1 MAVSNVN
8 VGLGIGMSGQSTAP
22 DQIFRAQQQQDLYK
36 AKAAQKKAE
45 DEDAELAQITKK
57 ILVDKPKVHRLES
70 KKASDEMGRTLM
82 KINDAKRT
90 SPNDYLNTAYEELGN
105 YANTLNQAT
114 TRSRLLED
122 FETQLQKKSPNQYVS
137 SSVQKARDLLNQSE
151 TTEEWMDKLEKN
163 GIESNNYFS
172 YDKTNGTFGFQ
183 IPASFDPAKEVT
195 GIYSSKKDNPIGLT
209 KNIEKLA
216 KGESATKFTFKK
228 GIPRTQ
234 KEADEIYSNEVDRRV
249 AEKESVTGMP
259 AAISGERIAINYLSV
274 PEKAAQYA
282 DMYPETRNMS
292 DEQRINHFL
301 ENFYDPYSP
310 YKEDTKFFK
319 EGKPFSITI
328 GGGDEP
334 ASEFLFTEDT
344 GTFYGTD
351 VPYFGQM
358 AVAVKGKFSSSA
370 IVLNDVIDMSTKKE
384 LNVKDVDVR
393 DKNIGIQFGQIYVV
407 PVIKE
412 GNKKRLVTQ
421 AEIDSKKVKPT
432 YEVRQTI
439 TFSGLEGLGTEVEA
453 ITKSTTLWPVDKVKS
468 MLYTQGLKST
478 QIATLNRELVKA
490 KKKASSLN
498 GALR

>member
-22 DQIFRAQQQQDLYK
+22 DQIFRAQQQEDLYK
-36 AKAAQKKAE
+36 AKAAQKKAD

-57 ILVDKPKVHRLES
+57 ILVERPKVHRLES

-90 SPNDYLNTAYEELGN
+90 QPNDYLNVAYQELGN
-105 YANTLNQAT
+105 YANTLNQAAS
-114 TRSRLLED
+114 RSRLLEE
-122 FETQLQKKSPNQYVS
+122 FETQLEKKSSNQYVS

-151 TTEEWMDKLEKN
+151 TTEEWMEKLEKN

-172 YDKTNGTFGFQ
+172 YNKANGTFGFQ

-234 KEADEIYSNEVDRRV
+234 KEADEIYSNEVNRRV

-319 EGKPFSITI
+319 EGKPFNITI

-344 GTFYGTD
+344 GTFYGSD

-358 AVAVKGKFSSSA
+358 AVAVKGKFSSNA
-370 IVLNDVIDMSTKKE
+370 VVLNDVIDLATKKE
-384 LNVKDVDVR
+384 LDAKNVEVADKDLQI
-393 DKNIGIQFGQIYVV
+393 KFGQIYIV

-412 GNKKRLVTQ
+412 GKTKRLVTQ
-421 AEIDSKKVKPT
+421 AEIDSKRVKPT

-439 TFSGLEGLGTEVEA
+439 T
-453 ITKSTTLWPVDKVKS
+453 
-468 MLYTQGLKST
+468 
-478 QIATLNRELVKA
+478 
-490 KKKASSLN
+490 
-498 GALR
+498 